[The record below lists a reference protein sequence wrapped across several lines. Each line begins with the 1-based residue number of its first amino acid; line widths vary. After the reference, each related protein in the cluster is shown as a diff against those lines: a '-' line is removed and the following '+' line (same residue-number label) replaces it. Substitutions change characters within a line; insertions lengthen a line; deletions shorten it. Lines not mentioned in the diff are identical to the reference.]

1 MTHHACAAAPSHE
14 DGQKRALVLGGDG
27 GLLGQ
32 ALVRVLE
39 QAGYTVRTTGRNDF
53 GPCDTEAMTE
63 LLDAAQPHLL
73 FNTVAYTQVDQA
85 EDDEDK
91 AFEVN
96 RFLPAALGRLV
107 APRPLHFTHFST
119 DFVFDGKKETPY
131 SEEDEPAPL
140 SVYGKSKLAGEQALL
155 QLELPNCCIVRS
167 AWLFGPGKKN
177 FVKTILDLCSER
189 QSVNVVYDQTG
200 SPTYTMDLAAAS
212 LKLAEAGAAGVFH
225 VVNSGSANWCEFAAE
240 AVRLAQ
246 LECGVNPIPSSEYP
260 QKAKRPAY
268 TVLDT
273 AKLTRVTGITP
284 RPWPKALAD
293 YVFSEFADD

>member
-1 MTHHACAAAPSHE
+1 MTHEPCAAPSNDE
-14 DGQKRALVLGGDG
+14 GQKRALVLGGDG

-32 ALVRVLE
+32 ALVRVLA
-39 QAGYTVRTTGRNDF
+39 QAGYDVHTTGRSAF

-63 LLDAAQPHLL
+63 LLDTIRPDLL
-73 FNTVAYTQVDQA
+73 FNTVAYTQVDKA
-85 EDDEDK
+85 EEDEDK

-107 APRPLHFTHFST
+107 ASRPLHFTHFST
-119 DFVFDGKKETPY
+119 DFVFDGKKDTPY
-131 SEEDEPAPL
+131 TEEDAPAPIN
-140 SVYGKSKLAGEQALL
+140 VYGKSKLAGEQALL

-189 QSVNVVYDQTG
+189 QSINVVYDQTG
-200 SPTYTMDLAAAS
+200 SPTYTIDLAAAA
-212 LKLAEAGAAGVFH
+212 LKLAETGAQGVYH

-260 QKAKRPAY
+260 QQAKRPAY

-273 AKLTRVTGITP
+273 SKLTQTTGITP

-293 YVFSEFADD
+293 YVFSEFADE